1 LPAAAVAGTM
11 GVRTLV
17 PGQVDEAMWQTN
29 PEPTPKSSWQGMV
42 QATVAAVLVVGLL
55 AGGVVLAWNTG
66 SGPASSATLAPDVP
80 PTPTPR
86 VLAFNAHTPAPNA
99 TTTANAPDV
108 QDVRDPEIEPEAQA
122 AETGGLV
129 IVSTPEKMPL
139 NAGASSQGGPGEK
152 VLFANSA
159 SDFTKLADASW
170 HAISNG
176 LENSGD
182 QAIAAKW
189 LTLAKLPGPGFV
201 VEAEMRVTST
211 LGSVCDQSFGIT
223 GGSQKGKQV
232 FGAGVIFPCDGDSQ
246 ARITDALDWE
256 NGYNADSVLD
266 ESPFAPGEKW
276 RDYRFELEGTTLRL
290 SVDGEQVAETELDPG
305 INPDAK
311 DLEVGLWSQGVGV
324 QVREIT
330 VTSPS

>member
-1 LPAAAVAGTM
+1 M

-17 PGQVDEAMWQTN
+17 PTQVDEAMWQTS
-29 PEPTPKSSWQGMV
+29 PEPTTRSSWQGML
-42 QATVAAVLVVGLL
+42 QAAVAAVLVVGLL

-66 SGPASSATLAPDVP
+66 SGPASSATLAPEVP

-86 VLAFNAHTPAPNA
+86 VLAFNAHTPAPDA
-99 TTTANAPDV
+99 TTTTNV
-108 QDVRDPEIEPEAQA
+108 PEPAMEPEAPA
-122 AETGGLV
+122 ADAGGLV
-129 IVSTPEKMPL
+129 IVATPETIAL
-139 NAGASSQGGPGEK
+139 NVGAGSRGGAGEK
-152 VLFANSA
+152 VLFAA
-159 SDFTKLADASW
+159 TTSDFKKLAGASW
-170 HAISNG
+170 EATSDG

-189 LTLAKLPGPGFV
+189 LTLAKAPGPGFV

-232 FGAGVIFPCDGDSQ
+232 FGAGVIFPCDGDAQ

-256 NGYNADSVLD
+256 DGYNADVVLD
-266 ESPFAPGEKW
+266 ESSFTPGEDW
-276 RDYRFELEGTTLRL
+276 RHYRFELDGTTLRL
-290 SVDGEQVAETELDPG
+290 SIDGEQVAETNLEPG
-305 INPDAK
+305 INPDAA

>member
-1 LPAAAVAGTM
+1 M

-29 PEPTPKSSWQGMV
+29 PESTPRPGWQGML
-42 QATVAAVLVVGLL
+42 QAAVAAVLVVGLL

-66 SGPASSATLAPDVP
+66 SGPASSATLAPEVP

-86 VLAFNAHTPAPNA
+86 VLAFSPQTPEPAA
-99 TTTANAPDV
+99 MTTTNV
-108 QDVRDPEIEPEAQA
+108 PEPEMEPEAPA
-122 AETGGLV
+122 ADAGGLV
-129 IVSTPEKMPL
+129 IVSTPETIAL
-139 NAGASSQGGPGEK
+139 NAGASSRGGAGEK
-152 VLFANSA
+152 VLFAA
-159 SDFTKLADASW
+159 TTSDFKKLAGASW
-170 HAISNG
+170 EATSDG

-189 LTLAKLPGPGFV
+189 LTLAKAPGPGFV

-223 GGSQKGKQV
+223 GGSQKSKQV
-232 FGAGVIFPCDGDSQ
+232 FGAGVIFPCDGDAQ

-256 NGYNADSVLD
+256 NGYNADVVLD
-266 ESPFAPGEKW
+266 ESPFSPGEDW
-276 RDYRFELEGTTLRL
+276 RHYRFELDGTTLQL
-290 SVDGEQVAETELDPG
+290 SIDGEQVAATDLEPG
-305 INPDAK
+305 INPDAV

-324 QVREIT
+324 QVREIM